1 MRLRV
6 IMLVVATS
14 SLVLVSFL
22 IPLALVLR
30 TLEADRAVST
40 ATAQAQ
46 SMAPLVTT
54 LPADSLRL
62 TIEQINAQTG
72 ARITVILPS
81 GTELGQQVPRSAAVQ
96 LARNGRSFTA
106 EAPGGE
112 QVLVAVEGLS
122 GGAAVISTFVPDSVL
137 RHGVTRAWLL
147 LGGVGLLLLVLS
159 VAVAGQLARSVVR
172 PIKALA
178 LASDRL
184 AAGDLSARATVA
196 GPPEVCR
203 AAAGLNRLA
212 VRIGELLAHERETVA
227 APARAEP
234 AQAPGTRQGGAVSGG
249 LWLRFLSGPDID
261 SLGLTNAEIV
271 AAVTDAVRA
280 HGDGRVVVEPRVH
293 LVPDNDGAGHFNV
306 LRGHLSVPG
315 VSGVKVVGDFVSNY
329 AAGLP
334 SELGLLTLYDPQT
347 GVPLAIMDATM
358 ITACRTGAMTAVGA
372 RYLARRDARV
382 LGHVGARGT
391 AFWNVVLLDE
401 LFDLEEIRIT
411 SRRPESREAF
421 ARQLATVT
429 GTHIRVASSAE
440 EVFDGADILVEAS
453 RLSAPEP
460 LLRTAWVRPGA
471 FVVPYGT
478 VSAVELDLLDV
489 MDKVVVDD
497 WREAQSGRFG
507 ALRRHVDAGR
517 LSAASLHAEL
527 GQIVTGARPGREHDD
542 ERILFWHR
550 GLAILDIAVGLA
562 ILRRAEQQGAGT
574 MLRYRS

>member
-1 MRLRV
+1 V
-6 IMLVVATS
+6 NQ
-14 SLVLVSFL
+14 
-22 IPLALVLR
+22 
-30 TLEADRAVST
+30 T
-40 ATAQAQ
+40 A
-46 SMAPLVTT
+46 
-54 LPADSLRL
+54 
-62 TIEQINAQTG
+62 
-72 ARITVILPS
+72 
-81 GTELGQQVPRSAAVQ
+81 
-96 LARNGRSFTA
+96 
-106 EAPGGE
+106 
-112 QVLVAVEGLS
+112 
-122 GGAAVISTFVPDSVL
+122 
-137 RHGVTRAWLL
+137 
-147 LGGVGLLLLVLS
+147 
-159 VAVAGQLARSVVR
+159 
-172 PIKALA
+172 
-178 LASDRL
+178 
-184 AAGDLSARATVA
+184 
-196 GPPEVCR
+196 
-203 AAAGLNRLA
+203 
-212 VRIGELLAHERETVA
+212 
-227 APARAEP
+227 
-234 AQAPGTRQGGAVSGG
+234 GG
-249 LWLRFLSGPDID
+249 LWFRFLSGPDID

-271 AAVTDAVRA
+271 AAVTDAARA

-401 LFDLEEIRIT
+401 LFDLDEIRIT

-429 GTHIRVASSAE
+429 GTHIRVAASAE

-460 LLRTAWVRPGA
+460 LLRTSWVRPGA

-507 ALRRHVDAGR
+507 ALRRHVDTGR

-527 GQIVTGARPGREHDD
+527 GQIVTGARPGRERDD